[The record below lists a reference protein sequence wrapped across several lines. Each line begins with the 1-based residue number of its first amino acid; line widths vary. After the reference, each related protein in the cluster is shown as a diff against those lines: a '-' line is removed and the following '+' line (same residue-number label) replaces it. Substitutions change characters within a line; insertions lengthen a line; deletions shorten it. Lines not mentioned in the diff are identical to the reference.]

1 MQFMVNANRP
11 PDSLKVRCR
20 QIADGD
26 LDGLADLFTR
36 GFGARR
42 TRAFWRRVLACLQAR
57 TVPPDVPRYGYLL
70 ENDGA
75 PVGAI
80 LLIFTAGPD
89 GAIRA
94 NVSSWYVD
102 AAFRGYAQLLVS
114 QALKLKTVTY
124 LNVSAAPHTWPILP
138 AQGYQRYSSGIFVA
152 LPALA
157 RAREPGARLAAAD
170 RAPDA
175 PFAPFEQELLVRHAG
190 YGCVSFWCATPAR
203 AFPFVFRPRR
213 IKRVIPCAQLVY
225 CGDIADVVRF
235 AAPIGRYLARRGL
248 PFVILDANGPIAGLV
263 GRYFGET
270 MPKFF
275 RGPVRPRL
283 GDLADTET
291 ALFGM

>member
-1 MQFMVNANRP
+1 MVNGNRP
-11 PDSLKVRCR
+11 PASLKVRCR
-20 QIADGD
+20 QIADDD
-26 LDGLADLFTR
+26 LDGLADLLRR

-42 TRAFWRRVLACLQAR
+42 TRAFWRRALACLQAR
-57 TVPPDVPRYGYLL
+57 AVPPDMPRYGYLL
-70 ENDGA
+70 ENEGA

-124 LNVSAAPHTWPILP
+124 LNVSAAPQTWPILP
-138 AQGYQRYSSGIFVA
+138 AQGYERYSSGIFVA

-157 RAREPGARLAAAD
+157 RTREPGARLVVAD
-170 RAPDA
+170 RTPDA
-175 PFAPFEQELLVRHAG
+175 PFAPFERELLERHAG

-203 AFPFVFRPRR
+203 AFPFVFRPR
-213 IKRVIPCAQLVY
+213 IVKGCIPCAQLIY
-225 CGDIADVVRF
+225 CGDVADVVRF
-235 AAPIGRYLARRGL
+235 AAPIGRLLALRGL
-248 PFVILDANGPIAGLV
+248 PFVVLDANGPIDGLM
-263 GRYFGET
+263 GRYFDET

>member
-1 MQFMVNANRP
+1 MVNANRP
-11 PDSLKVRCR
+11 PASLKVRCR

-26 LDGLADLFTR
+26 LDRLADLFRR

-42 TRAFWRRVLACLQAR
+42 TRAFWRRVLAQLQTRA
-57 TVPPDVPRYGYLL
+57 VPPDMPRYGYLL
-70 ENDGA
+70 ENEGT

-80 LLIFTAGPD
+80 LLISTAGPD

-102 AAFRGYAQLLVS
+102 ATFRGYAQLLVS
-114 QALKLKTVTY
+114 QALKLKSVTY

-138 AQGYQRYSSGIFVA
+138 AQGYERYSGGIFVA

-157 RAREPGARLAAAD
+157 RAREPGVRLVVAD

-175 PFAPFEQELLVRHAG
+175 PFAPFEQELLARHAG
-190 YGCVSFWCATPAR
+190 YGCMSFWCATPER
-203 AFPFVFRPRR
+203 AFPFVFRPR
-213 IKRVIPCAQLVY
+213 IVKGCMPCAQLIY
-225 CGDIADVVRF
+225 CGDVSNVVRF
-235 AAPIGRYLARRGL
+235 AAPIGRFLALRGL
-248 PFVILDANGPIAGLV
+248 PFVVLDANGPIPGLI
-263 GRYFGET
+263 GRYVDET

-275 RGPVRPRL
+275 RGPARPRL

-291 ALFGM
+291 AMFGM

>member
-1 MQFMVNANRP
+1 MVNANRP
-11 PDSLKVRCR
+11 PASLKVRCR

-26 LDGLADLFTR
+26 LDGLADLFRR

-42 TRAFWRRVLACLQAR
+42 TRTFWRDALARLQTRA
-57 TVPPDVPRYGYLL
+57 VPPNVPRYGYLL

-89 GAIRA
+89 DAVRA

-102 AAFRGYAQLLVS
+102 EAFRGYAQLLVS

-124 LNVSAAPHTWPILP
+124 LNVTAAPHTWPILP
-138 AQGYQRYSSGIFVA
+138 AQGYQRYSSGIFVG

-157 RAREPGARLAAAD
+157 RTREPGTRIVTAD

-175 PFAPFEQELLVRHAG
+175 PVASFEQELLARHAG
-190 YGCVSFWCATPAR
+190 YGCVSFWCTTPAR
-203 AFPFVFRPRR
+203 AFPFVFRPR
-213 IKRVIPCAQLVY
+213 IVKTCVPCAQLIY
-225 CGDIADVVRF
+225 CGDITDVVRF
-235 AAPIGRYLARRGL
+235 AGPIGRFLALRGM
-248 PFVILDANGPIAGLV
+248 PFVILDANGPVAGLV
-263 GRYFGET
+263 GRYLDET

-291 ALFGM
+291 AMFGM

>member
-1 MQFMVNANRP
+1 MVNANRP
-11 PDSLKVRCR
+11 PASLKVRCR

-26 LDGLADLFTR
+26 LDGLADLFKV

-42 TRAFWRRVLACLQAR
+42 SRAFWRDVLARLQAR
-57 TVPPDVPRYGYLL
+57 AVPPDMPHYGYVLDN
-70 ENDGA
+70 EGT

-102 AAFRGYAQLLVS
+102 PAFRGYAQPLVS

-124 LNVSAAPHTWPILP
+124 LNVSAARHTWPILP
-138 AQGYQRYSSGIFVA
+138 AQGYQRYSNGIFVA

-157 RAREPGARLAAAD
+157 RTREPRSRLVAAD
-170 RAPDA
+170 RTPDV
-175 PFAPFEQELLVRHAG
+175 PFAAFEQELLARHAG
-190 YGCVSFWCATPAR
+190 YGCVSFWCVTPER
-203 AFPFVFRPRR
+203 AFPFVFRARLV
-213 IKRVIPCAQLVY
+213 KGAIPCAQLIY
-225 CGDIADVVRF
+225 CADVADVVRF
-235 AAPIGRYLARRGL
+235 AGRIGRFLALRGL
-248 PFVILDANGPIAGLV
+248 PFVILDANGPIDGLI
-263 GRYFGET
+263 GRYFDET
-270 MPKFF
+270 LPKFF

>member
-1 MQFMVNANRP
+1 MVNANRP
-11 PDSLKVRCR
+11 PASLKVRCR
-20 QIADGD
+20 QIADDD
-26 LDGLADLFTR
+26 LDALADLFRR

-42 TRAFWRRVLACLQAR
+42 TRPFWQRALACLR
-57 TVPPDVPRYGYLL
+57 TRAVPPDVPRYGYLL
-70 ENDGA
+70 ENEGV

-80 LLIFTAGPD
+80 LLIFTASPD
-89 GAIRA
+89 WAIRA

-102 AAFRGYAQLLVS
+102 PAFRGYAQLLVS

-157 RAREPGARLAAAD
+157 RTRAPGARIIASD
-170 RAPDA
+170 RAPEA
-175 PFAPFEQELLVRHAG
+175 AFAPFEQELLARHAG

-203 AFPFVFRPRR
+203 AFPFVFRPRLV
-213 IKRVIPCAQLVY
+213 KGCIPCAQLVY
-225 CGDIADVVRF
+225 CDDVGDVVRF
-235 AAPIGRYLARRGL
+235 AGPIGRLLARRGL
-248 PFVILDANGPIAGLV
+248 PFVILDANGPIPGLV
-263 GRYFGET
+263 GRYFDET